1 MTRVPF
7 RPSTSEQKQSNRKK
21 RSADMPCDLHTHSHY
36 SDGSYSPKEI
46 IDEARA
52 RGLSAVALTDHNTA
66 SGLPEFIEYARAIG
80 QTAVAG
86 AELSCE
92 FDTGSRV
99 AELHMLALFLPEES
113 WSTVNECNGELM
125 RRKHEAYLE
134 LERAL
139 AEDGIMLDYEALVK
153 KCRGLPN
160 RANIA
165 EELVSRGYVKTIKEA
180 FGELLKSH
188 GKYYTPPHYP
198 DVFSTIELIT
208 GLGALPVLAH
218 PFLNLS
224 EEELTAFLPVAKAR
238 GLVGMETEYS
248 KYDEETTRLS
258 YALAE
263 RFGLLMSGGSDFHG
277 TRKPDISLGVGRG
290 ELSVPDGFYR
300 ELLSIK
306 EKKS

>member
-1 MTRVPF
+1 
-7 RPSTSEQKQSNRKK
+7 
-21 RSADMPCDLHTHSHY
+21 MPCDLHTHSHF
-36 SDGSYSPKEI
+36 SDGTYSPKEL

-52 RGLSAVALTDHNTA
+52 RGLSAIALTDHNTA
-66 SGLPEFIEYARAIG
+66 SGLSEFIGYAREVG
-80 QTAVAG
+80 QVAVAG

-92 FDTGSRV
+92 LDTGSRI

-113 WSTVNECNGELM
+113 YCAVNERNEDMM
-125 RRKHEAYLE
+125 RRKRDAYLE
-134 LERAL
+134 LQRAL
-139 AEDGIMLDYEALVK
+139 AEDGIFFDYEALAK

-165 EELVSRGYVKTIKEA
+165 EELVSLGYVKTIKET

-198 DVFSTIELIT
+198 DVFSTIDFII

-224 EEELTAFLPVAKAR
+224 EEELTAFLPLAKAR

-248 KYDEETTRLS
+248 KYDEATTRLS
-258 YALAE
+258 RSLAE
-263 RFGLLMSGGSDFHG
+263 RFGLAMSGGSDFHG
-277 TRKPDISLGVGRG
+277 SRKPDISLGVGRG
-290 ELSVPDGFYR
+290 ELSVPDGLYR

-306 EKKS
+306 EKRR